1 MNYKSN
7 EIMADL
13 PPPLW
18 QKCTSYLLSFIMV
31 GQIVLPGVAS
41 AAEVINDATI
51 TTNVNASPQFS
62 RVYNR
67 ERQFEKAYYITSN
80 QVETAQDLVS
90 FHKTLL
96 NDNKSGLPEPLMI
109 PIAVGDITVIFPHYP
124 VDKRIGDKFVQARL
138 IRMQMQREIDRLIL
152 PKMSIYQSGAN
163 QIDPRTEK
171 EQINYL
177 YQNAKSFAANYS
189 VKYGEKVTRQQ
200 VNTFAHD
207 FIWPELRNIN
217 GEQVLVPV
225 LHLTDSTINSAKIA
239 GHTVE
244 VSGDYANFRNIT
256 VNSGTLLTRRNAFLN
271 ATDNL
276 SVGEHAKVIA
286 DEDLN
291 LNVGGTLFNTGSLEA
306 SKGNVDIIAHQYG
319 QKTMVH
325 RYATKYEQGTRLGQ
339 IAQVS
344 ADGTISI
351 QTSGD
356 IKIRGSDMSANVIKL
371 SAGGSIQI
379 ESQDTTYSRNEWVG
393 GYHERESFLE
403 HYGSKLEAKDSIF
416 LMASG
421 QVQIIASELIADE
434 GVLSILASQGVHI
447 LNSFDQYQ
455 SSKSGKV
462 GRTSLQESQFQS
474 IAIRS
479 ALEAGKSVVIA
490 SDFGDIN
497 LKAVKLTSQEGA
509 NISAHSGKVNLL
521 LAKEQDHFFQQKVHK
536 NFWRVKTTTIDRQN
550 DNAVYNSIVG
560 GVNIHATKGLTLELG
575 MRDNQT
581 LDEVLDKFRKAPD
594 LRWMAELYDDPE
606 YRDNAELVYKK
617 LVHINKKDTSRALGP
632 GPMAMISIAVSIALS
647 PAGGAAIGG
656 LQGAM
661 LAGLKAI
668 EVSIVTSVISSV
680 AAGNSL
686 DDALEAL
693 TEKEYLRSI
702 ATSAITAGTLNYL
715 QTQGLNFFEQG
726 AGNSNSWDP
735 AVLAQQAGDVVIQ
748 SAVSSGIQTIINGD
762 GSKDFFDSWKK
773 SAMHMATSKLGA
785 KVANKIGSLTSE
797 GRFNE
802 AMRYVSHAALGCAL
816 GVATDEINDA
826 DDRKNACTSGA
837 VGGVVG
843 EAASFIYTDALLSDE
858 QREMLNAMKEL
869 GLPYDVDMENLTA
882 AQQEAARQK
891 LEQLRY
897 RPTSEDFENIK
908 IIAGDSVNAAKLS
921 AGLTAMLAGLD
932 VNIAA
937 NTAENAAQNNFVPF
951 VMLLV
956 EVVSIAMTIYTVI
969 ETIQN
974 LKDLA
979 KNYHTITDAQKRAW
993 LINSSKDLLIE
1004 MGLSRLGGKYL
1015 DFDAKSLQELKE
1027 QLYVLIKA
1035 HPDSNRLQLELQPA
1049 GAGGDFLDDLLEDHS
1064 GIEKPIMMAKLND
1077 LAENFKRHD
1086 EYLENYPNSTI
1097 TKDKVAEETKKG
1109 NILTENGRFANKD
1122 GKRINVPDD
1131 DNYKMTADKNRFS
1144 GDLYGDRT
1152 FKERVL
1158 DNPLYDSNDPGRY
1171 PKTVTVEQMVEIRKG
1186 ITQDIKSSTLNRQ
1199 RANAL
1204 KQQARDLSEAL
1215 GEARAMHTVENYCQD
1230 CKVTMMRSNYDYVS
1244 NAKNNQY
1251 DFIAK
1256 VERPDGSLEVVR
1268 IEAKGGAGSYG
1279 HAVVGADDR
1288 GNVVHA
1294 QQGSE
1299 EYMGRTDNE
1308 MRKRFDS
1315 DSRNSNLDSKAREG
1329 VRELGDTLALMDN
1342 PNVKQSYIA
1351 VEQRFDAQE
1360 NLNDAAIRFFQ

>member
-1 MNYKSN
+1 MKNIK
-7 EIMADL
+7 EPLDL

-18 QKCTSYLLSFIMV
+18 QKCTSYLLSFVMV
-31 GQIVLPGVAS
+31 GQIVLPGVAN

-51 TTNVNASPQFS
+51 TTNVNAFPQFS

-67 ERQFEKAYYITSN
+67 ERQFEKAYYIASN
-80 QVETAQDLVS
+80 QVETAQDVVS

-152 PKMSIYQSGAN
+152 PKMSIYQSGSKN
-163 QIDPRTEK
+163 IDPRTEK

-177 YQNAKSFAANYS
+177 YQNAKSFAAKYS

-200 VNTFAHD
+200 VNAFKHD

-225 LHLTDSTINSAKIA
+225 LHLTDATIDSAKIA

-271 ATDNL
+271 TTGDL
-276 SVGEHAKVIA
+276 SVGEHAKIIA

-291 LNVGGTLFNTGSLEA
+291 LNVGGTLFNTGQIEA
-306 SKGNVDIIAHQYG
+306 SEGNVDIITKQYG

-325 RYATKYEQGTRLGQ
+325 RFATKYEQGSRLGK
-339 IAQVS
+339 IASVN
-344 ADGTISI
+344 AKNGTISI
-351 QTSGD
+351 TTSGD
-356 IKIRGSDMSANVIKL
+356 IKIHGSNMSANVINL

-379 ESQDTTYSRNEWVG
+379 ASQDTTYSRNEWVG
-393 GYHERESFLE
+393 GYNEQDSFVE

-421 QVQIIASELIADE
+421 QVEIIASELIADE

-462 GRTSLQESQFQS
+462 GGTSLQESQFQS

-497 LKAVKLTSQEGA
+497 LKAVKLTSQEGT
-509 NISAHSGKVNLL
+509 NISAYSGKVNLL
-521 LAKEQDHFFQQKVHK
+521 LAKEQDHFFQQKVNK

-550 DNAVYNSIVG
+550 ENAVYNSIVG
-560 GVNIHATKGLTLELG
+560 GVNIQATKGLTLELA
-575 MRDNQT
+575 MKDNQT
-581 LDEVLDKFRKAPD
+581 LDEVLDNFRKAPD

-632 GPMAMISIAVSIALS
+632 GPMAMIAIAVSIAMG
-647 PAGGAAIGG
+647 PGGGAAIEG

-661 LAGLKAI
+661 LAGLKAM
-668 EVSIVTSVISSV
+668 EVSIATSVISSV

-686 DDALEAL
+686 DDALESL
-693 TEKEYLRSI
+693 TEKEYLRSLAI
-702 ATSAITAGTLNYL
+702 AAVTAGTLDYL
-715 QTQGLNFFEQG
+715 QTQGLTFFDQG
-726 AGNSNSWDP
+726 LANSNSWDS

-748 SAVSSGIQTIINGD
+748 SAVTSGIQTIINGG
-762 GSKDFFDSWKK
+762 GSKGFFESWKT

-816 GVATDEINDA
+816 GVATDEINDSG
-826 DDRKNACTSGA
+826 DRKGACTSGA

-858 QREMLNAMKEL
+858 QRKMLDAMKEL

-951 VMLLV
+951 ILLLV
-956 EVVSIAMTIYTVI
+956 EVVSIAMTIHAAI
-969 ETIQN
+969 ETIQKI
-974 LKDLA
+974 KDLA
-979 KNYHTITDAQKRAW
+979 ENYHTITDDQKREW
-993 LINSSKDLLIE
+993 LIESSQNLMIE
-1004 MGLSRLGGKYL
+1004 IGLSRLGGKYL
-1015 DFDAKSLQELKE
+1015 DLDSKSLQELKE
-1027 QLYVLIKA
+1027 QLYVLIKS
-1035 HPDSNRLQLELQPA
+1035 HPDSNRLQLELQPD
-1049 GAGGDFLDDLLEDHS
+1049 GAGGDFLDDLLEDHN
-1064 GIEKPIMMAKLND
+1064 GIEKSIMMAKLND
-1077 LAENFKRHD
+1077 LAESLKTFGGYK
-1086 EYLENYPNSTI
+1086 EKYPNTVI
-1097 TKDKVAEETKKG
+1097 TEEKIEEMNKKG
-1109 NILTENGRFANKD
+1109 FIFKESGQFARKD
-1122 GKRINVPDD
+1122 GKRINVPDN
-1131 DNYKMTADKNRFS
+1131 DNYKMTAEKNPFS

-1152 FKERVL
+1152 FKERTV
-1158 DNPLYDSNDPGRY
+1158 DNPLYDPNDPGRY
-1171 PKTVTVEQMVEIRKG
+1171 PKTVTVEQLVEIRKG
-1186 ITQDIKSSTLNRQ
+1186 VTQDIKSSTLNGQ
-1199 RANAL
+1199 RSKAL
-1204 KQQARDLSEAL
+1204 EQQQRNLSEAL
-1215 GEARAMHTVENYCQD
+1215 GEARARHTVENYCQD

-1256 VERPDGSLEVVR
+1256 VERPDGSIEVVR
-1268 IEAKGGAGSYG
+1268 VEAKGGASSYG
-1279 HAVVGADDR
+1279 HAAVGTDDR
-1288 GNVVHA
+1288 GDLVHA

-1299 EYMGRTDNE
+1299 EYMGRTDRE
-1308 MRKRFDS
+1308 MRDRFES
-1315 DSRNSNLDSKAREG
+1315 DSKNSNLDSKAREG
-1329 VRELGDTLALMDN
+1329 LRELGDTLALMDN
-1342 PNVKQSYIA
+1342 PNVKQSYIGI
-1351 VEQRFDAQE
+1351 EQRFDSQQ

>member
-1 MNYKSN
+1 MKNTKESF
-7 EIMADL
+7 DL

-18 QKCTSYLLSFIMV
+18 QKCTSYLLSFVMI
-31 GQIVLPGVAS
+31 GQIVLPGVAN
-41 AAEVINDATI
+41 AMEVINDATI
-51 TTNVNASPQFS
+51 TANVNASPQFS

-67 ERQFEKAYYITSN
+67 ERQFEKAYYIASN

-109 PIAVGDITVIFPHYP
+109 PVAVGDITVIFPHYP

-152 PKMSIYQSGAN
+152 PKMSIYQSGSKD
-163 QIDPRTEK
+163 IDPRTEK

-177 YQNAKSFAANYS
+177 YQNAKSFAAKYS

-200 VNTFAHD
+200 VNAFKHD
-207 FIWPELRNIN
+207 FIWPELRSIN

-225 LHLTDSTINSAKIA
+225 LHLTDVTINDARPG

-244 VSGDYANFRNIT
+244 VAGDYANFRNIT
-256 VNSGTLLTRRNAFLN
+256 VNSGTLLTRRSAFLN
-271 ATDNL
+271 ATANL
-276 SVGEHAKVIA
+276 SVGEHAKIVA

-291 LNVGGTLFNTGSLEA
+291 LNVGGTLFNTGKLEA
-306 SKGNVDIIAHQYG
+306 SNGNVDIIAKQYG

-339 IAQVS
+339 IARVN

-351 QTSGD
+351 TTSGD
-356 IKIRGSDMSANVIKL
+356 IKIHGSNMSANVIKL

-379 ESQDTTYSRNEWVG
+379 ASQDTTYSRNEWVG
-393 GYHERESFLE
+393 GYNEKDSFVE
-403 HYGSKLEAKDSIF
+403 HYGSTLEAKDSIF

-421 QVQIIASELIADE
+421 QVEIVASELIADE

-490 SDFGDIN
+490 SEFGDIN
-497 LKAVKLTSQEGA
+497 LKAVKLSSQEGA

-521 LAKEQDHFFQQKVHK
+521 LAKEQDHFFQQKVNK

-550 DNAVYNSIVG
+550 ENAVYNSIVG
-560 GVNIHATKGLTLELG
+560 GVNIQATKGLTLELA
-575 MRDNQT
+575 MKDNQT
-581 LDEVLDKFRKAPD
+581 LDEVLDSFRKAPD

-606 YRDNAELVYKK
+606 YRDNAELVYQK
-617 LVHINKKDTSRALGP
+617 LVQINKKNTSRALGP
-632 GPMAMISIAVSIALS
+632 GPMAIIAIAVSIVMG
-647 PAGGAAIGG
+647 PGGG
-656 LQGAM
+656 LAITGALTGPAAAAVTAM
-661 LAGLKAI
+661 Q
-668 EVSIVTSVISSV
+668 VSIATSVISSV

-686 DDALEAL
+686 DDALESL
-693 TEKEYLRSI
+693 TEREYLRSLAI
-702 ATSAITAGTLNYL
+702 AAVTAGTLDYL
-715 QTQGLNFFEQG
+715 QAEGFTFFDQG
-726 AGNSNSWDP
+726 ATNSNSWDS
-735 AVLAQQAGDVVIQ
+735 AVLAQQASDVVIQ
-748 SAVSSGIQTIINGD
+748 SAVTSGIQTIINGG
-762 GSKDFFDSWKK
+762 GSKDFFESWKT

-802 AMRYVSHAALGCAL
+802 AMRYVSHAALGCTL
-816 GVATDEINDA
+816 GVATNEINEA
-826 DDRKNACTSGA
+826 DDRKGACTSGA

-869 GLPYDVDMENLTA
+869 GLPYDVDMKNLTA

-897 RPTSEDFENIK
+897 RPTQEDLKNIK

-921 AGLTAMLAGLD
+921 AALTAMVAGLD
-932 VNIAA
+932 VNVAA
-937 NTAENAAQNNFVPF
+937 NTGTNAAQHNFLPF
-951 VMLLV
+951 IMLMV
-956 EVVSIAMTIYTVI
+956 EVASIAMTIYTAA
-969 ETIQN
+969 ETIQ
-974 LKDLA
+974 KIKYLA
-979 KNYHTITDAQKRAW
+979 ENYHTISDDEKREW
-993 LINSSKDLLIE
+993 LIESSKNLMLEI
-1004 MGLSRLGGKYL
+1004 GLSRFGGKFV
-1015 DFDAKSLQELKE
+1015 DFDSKSLSDLKE
-1027 QLYVLIKA
+1027 QLYVLIKS
-1035 HPDSNRLQLELQPA
+1035 HPDSHRLQIAGDKDNLLES
-1049 GAGGDFLDDLLEDHS
+1049 LLEDHS
-1064 GIEKPIMMAKLND
+1064 GIEKPIMMEKLND
-1077 LAENFKRHD
+1077 LAESLKTFGGYK
-1086 EYLENYPNSTI
+1086 EKYPKTVI
-1097 TKDKVAEETKKG
+1097 TPEKIEEMNKKG
-1109 NILTENGRFANKD
+1109 FIFKESGQFAKKD
-1122 GKRINVPDD
+1122 GKRINVPA
-1131 DNYKMTADKNRFS
+1131 DNHYKMTAEKNPFS

-1152 FKERVL
+1152 FKERMV
-1158 DNPLYDSNDPGRY
+1158 DNPLYDPNDPGRY

-1186 ITQDIKSSTLNRQ
+1186 VTQDIKSSTLNGQ
-1199 RANAL
+1199 RSKAL
-1204 KQQARDLSEAL
+1204 EQQQRNLSEAL

-1256 VERPDGSLEVVR
+1256 VERPDGSIEVVR

-1279 HAVVGADDR
+1279 HAAVGTDINGD
-1288 GNVVHA
+1288 VVHA

-1299 EYMGRTDNE
+1299 EYMGRTDRE
-1308 MRKRFDS
+1308 MRDRFKS
-1315 DSRNSNLDSKAREG
+1315 DSENPNLDSKAREG
-1329 VRELGDTLALMDN
+1329 LRELGDTLALMRN
-1342 PNVKQSYIA
+1342 PNVKQSYIGI
-1351 VEQRFDAQE
+1351 EQRFDAQQ